1 MDLQQPVWNSDS
13 LRSPVT
19 PQIGKSFWATDMC
32 SCSLCK
38 WDTCLCFKRHVKRKK
53 MSTVHQGSPQRWSE
67 AIPNLLS
74 CTVSRLKQGNGYS
87 PFYRAAKPQDYT
99 SEVNEKKL
107 QKYTPQRTWPWTFP
121 WAPLNHF
128 VVKVYLLCRK
138 SSKPR
143 DIFMTFQ
150 SHPKPQAQ
158 EKVRYPVLYAA
169 GKQLCVCTDPSAC
182 LKRRHKRA
190 GPNICMSSC

>member
-1 MDLQQPVWNSDS
+1 MLSVQMGHMPVLQKA
-13 LRSPVT
+13 REKT
-19 PQIGKSFWATDMC
+19 
-32 SCSLCK
+32 
-38 WDTCLCFKRHVKRKK
+38 KK

-107 QKYTPQRTWPWTFP
+107 QKYTPQRTCPWTFP

-128 VVKVYLLCRK
+128 VVKVYLLCWK
-138 SSKPR
+138 SSKPH